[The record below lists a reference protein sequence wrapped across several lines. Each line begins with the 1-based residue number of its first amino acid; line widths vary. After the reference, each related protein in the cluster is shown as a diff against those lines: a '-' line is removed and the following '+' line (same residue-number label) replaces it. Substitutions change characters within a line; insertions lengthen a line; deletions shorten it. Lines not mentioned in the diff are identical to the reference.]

1 MASSIDELLQD
12 PAFRAKFLEL
22 LDRDPAFREE
32 VRRKLLSEELL
43 ALPERLEQFR
53 REMEEAIARLRQEM
67 NEQFRRVW
75 EVIEQNNRQ
84 IAALTV
90 RMEKV
95 EEQIAENSRQ
105 IAALTVRMEKVEEQI
120 AALTVRM
127 EKVEEQIAA
136 LTVRMEKVEEQIAE
150 NSRQIAALTVRM
162 EKVEEQIA
170 ALTVRM
176 ERVEEQIAENS
187 RQIAALTVRMEK
199 VEEQLKVHT
208 EELRGI
214 SQIVGRMQE
223 RWGLLHE
230 DLAEDQ
236 MPYILERS
244 QRIVRR
250 IAKVQYDGEVD
261 LVLEVEEANGFR
273 FTLVLE
279 VKGRVF
285 SARPFEQVLQ
295 RLTDSDFLNW
305 LRREGFP
312 EPYVPAVFAMALYGR
327 VETLAQDFGVGL
339 YDPKRGEIFIPP
351 LSTSA

>member
-43 ALPERLEQFR
+43 ALPERMEQFR

-105 IAALTVRMEKVEEQI
+105 IAALTVRMEKVEEQ
-120 AALTVRM
+120 
-127 EKVEEQIAA
+127 
-136 LTVRMEKVEEQIAE
+136 
-150 NSRQIAALTVRM
+150 
-162 EKVEEQIA
+162 
-170 ALTVRM
+170 
-176 ERVEEQIAENS
+176 
-187 RQIAALTVRMEK
+187 
-199 VEEQLKVHT
+199 LKVHT

-214 SQIVGRMQE
+214 SQTIGRMQE

-230 DLAEDQ
+230 DLAEEQ
-236 MPYILERS
+236 MPYILEKS

-273 FTLVLE
+273 FTIVLE

-285 SARPFEQVLQ
+285 SSRPFEQILE
-295 RLTDSDFLNW
+295 RLADSDFLNW

-327 VETLAQDFGVGL
+327 AETFAQDFGVGL

>member
-43 ALPERLEQFR
+43 ALPERMEQFR

-90 RMEKV
+90 RME
-95 EEQIAENSRQ
+95 R
-105 IAALTVRMEKVEEQI
+105 
-120 AALTVRM
+120 
-127 EKVEEQIAA
+127 
-136 LTVRMEKVEEQIAE
+136 
-150 NSRQIAALTVRM
+150 
-162 EKVEEQIA
+162 VEEQIA

-187 RQIAALTVRMEK
+187 RQIAALTVRMER
-199 VEEQLKVHT
+199 VEEQMEKHT
-208 EELRGI
+208 EELRSI
-214 SQIVGRMQE
+214 SQSIGRMQE

-285 SARPFEQVLQ
+285 SSRPFEQILQ
-295 RLTDSDFLNW
+295 RLADADFLNW

-327 VETLAQDFGVGL
+327 IETVAQDLGVGL

>member
-1 MASSIDELLQD
+1 
-12 PAFRAKFLEL
+12 
-22 LDRDPAFREE
+22 
-32 VRRKLLSEELL
+32 
-43 ALPERLEQFR
+43 
-53 REMEEAIARLRQEM
+53 
-67 NEQFRRVW
+67 
-75 EVIEQNNRQ
+75 
-84 IAALTV
+84 
-90 RMEKV
+90 
-95 EEQIAENSRQ
+95 
-105 IAALTVRMEKVEEQI
+105 
-120 AALTVRM
+120 M

-162 EKVEEQIA
+162 EKVEEQF
-170 ALTVRM
+170 
-176 ERVEEQIAENS
+176 
-187 RQIAALTVRMEK
+187 
-199 VEEQLKVHT
+199 KVHT

-214 SQIVGRMQE
+214 SQTIGRMQE

-230 DLAEDQ
+230 DLAEEQ
-236 MPYILERS
+236 MPYILEKS

-285 SARPFEQVLQ
+285 SSRPFEQILE
-295 RLTDSDFLNW
+295 RLADADFLHW

-312 EPYVPAVFAMALYGR
+312 EPYVPAVFAIALYGR
-327 VETLAQDFGVGL
+327 VETFAQDFGVGL

>member
-43 ALPERLEQFR
+43 ALPERMEQFR

-75 EVIEQNNRQ
+75 EVVEQNNRQ

-90 RMEKV
+90 RME
-95 EEQIAENSRQ
+95 
-105 IAALTVRMEKVEEQI
+105 
-120 AALTVRM
+120 
-127 EKVEEQIAA
+127 
-136 LTVRMEKVEEQIAE
+136 
-150 NSRQIAALTVRM
+150 
-162 EKVEEQIA
+162 
-170 ALTVRM
+170 
-176 ERVEEQIAENS
+176 RVEEQ
-187 RQIAALTVRMEK
+187 MEK
-199 VEEQLKVHT
+199 HT
-208 EELRGI
+208 EELRSI
-214 SQIVGRMQE
+214 SQSIGRMQE

-285 SARPFEQVLQ
+285 SSRPFEQILQ
-295 RLTDSDFLNW
+295 RLADADFLNW

-327 VETLAQDFGVGL
+327 IETVAQDLGVGL

>member
-43 ALPERLEQFR
+43 ALPERMEQFR

-90 RMEKV
+90 RME
-95 EEQIAENSRQ
+95 
-105 IAALTVRMEKVEEQI
+105 
-120 AALTVRM
+120 
-127 EKVEEQIAA
+127 
-136 LTVRMEKVEEQIAE
+136 
-150 NSRQIAALTVRM
+150 
-162 EKVEEQIA
+162 
-170 ALTVRM
+170 
-176 ERVEEQIAENS
+176 RVEEQ
-187 RQIAALTVRMEK
+187 MEK
-199 VEEQLKVHT
+199 HT
-208 EELRGI
+208 EELRSI
-214 SQIVGRMQE
+214 SQSIGRMQE

-285 SARPFEQVLQ
+285 SSRPFEQILQ
-295 RLTDSDFLNW
+295 RLADADFLNW

-327 VETLAQDFGVGL
+327 IETVAQDLGVGL

>member
-43 ALPERLEQFR
+43 ALPERMEQFR

-95 EEQIAENSRQ
+95 EEQ
-105 IAALTVRMEKVEEQI
+105 
-120 AALTVRM
+120 
-127 EKVEEQIAA
+127 
-136 LTVRMEKVEEQIAE
+136 
-150 NSRQIAALTVRM
+150 
-162 EKVEEQIA
+162 
-170 ALTVRM
+170 
-176 ERVEEQIAENS
+176 
-187 RQIAALTVRMEK
+187 
-199 VEEQLKVHT
+199 LKVHT

-214 SQIVGRMQE
+214 SQTIGRMQE

-230 DLAEDQ
+230 DLAEEQ
-236 MPYILERS
+236 MPYILEKS

-285 SARPFEQVLQ
+285 SSRPFEQILE
-295 RLTDSDFLNW
+295 RLADADFLHW

-312 EPYVPAVFAMALYGR
+312 EPYVPAVFAIALYGR
-327 VETLAQDFGVGL
+327 VETFAQDFGVGL

>member
-43 ALPERLEQFR
+43 ALPERMEQFR

-75 EVIEQNNRQ
+75 EVVEQNNRQ

-90 RMEKV
+90 RME
-95 EEQIAENSRQ
+95 R
-105 IAALTVRMEKVEEQI
+105 
-120 AALTVRM
+120 
-127 EKVEEQIAA
+127 
-136 LTVRMEKVEEQIAE
+136 
-150 NSRQIAALTVRM
+150 
-162 EKVEEQIA
+162 VEEQIA

-176 ERVEEQIAENS
+176 ERVEEQ
-187 RQIAALTVRMEK
+187 MEK
-199 VEEQLKVHT
+199 HT
-208 EELRGI
+208 EELRSI
-214 SQIVGRMQE
+214 SQSIGRMQE

-285 SARPFEQVLQ
+285 SSRPFEQILQ
-295 RLTDSDFLNW
+295 RLADADFLNW

-327 VETLAQDFGVGL
+327 IETVAQDLGVGL